1 MRRAGERIVIMPG
14 GITERTA
21 ARIVAGSGA
30 REFHFAALSSVSGRM
45 AHRNPRVFMGG
56 ELRPPEYTL
65 SVTDPTSVRAVIAA
79 A

>member
-1 MRRAGERIVIMPG
+1 
-14 GITERTA
+14 
-21 ARIVAGSGA
+21 VAGSGA
-30 REFHFAALSSVSGRM
+30 REFHFAALGPAEGRM

-65 SVTDPTSVRAVIAA
+65 LVTDPVSVRAVIAA